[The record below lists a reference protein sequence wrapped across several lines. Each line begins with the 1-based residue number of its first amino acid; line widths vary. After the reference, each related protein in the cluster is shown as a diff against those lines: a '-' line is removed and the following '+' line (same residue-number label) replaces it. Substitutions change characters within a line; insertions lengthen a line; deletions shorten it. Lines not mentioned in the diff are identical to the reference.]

1 MDGTAV
7 EAKEVTDVVTIPM
20 QRYVELLDL
29 ETRVDVVVERFAHSD
44 YVRTEDILWILG
56 TELAIELAIELRR
69 KDEESRKKYNED
81 ANYDK

>member
-1 MDGTAV
+1 MDGTA
-7 EAKEVTDVVTIPM
+7 VTDVVTIPM

-56 TELAIELAIELRR
+56 TELATELAIELRH
-69 KDEESRKKYNED
+69 KDKEARKKYSED
-81 ANYDK
+81 ANYDE

>member
-1 MDGTAV
+1 MDGTA
-7 EAKEVTDVVTIPM
+7 ATDVVTIPM

-56 TELAIELAIELRR
+56 TELATELAIELRH
-69 KDEESRKKYNED
+69 KDEEARKKCSED
-81 ANYDK
+81 ANYGE